1 MSSKDPVKN
10 LLQKARDA
18 DICMLTTTED
28 DGRLVSRPMVIQDIE
43 DDHTIWFMT
52 RANTPAMQEVAGSQQ
67 VNVSVAEK
75 GFWASISG
83 TAMAVQDTDRKKEF
97 WSKTTEA
104 FFGDA
109 KPEDPEVVLLK
120 VTPQTGQYWESPGL
134 PAMAVEM
141 VKGLKDDDKAARPGE
156 SREVDL

>member
-1 MSSKDPVKN
+1 MSSKDPVET
-10 LLQKARDA
+10 LLQKTQDA
-18 DICMLTTTED
+18 DVCMLTTTED
-28 DGRLVSRPMVIQDIE
+28 DGRLVSRPMSIQDIE

-52 RANTPAMQEVAGSQQ
+52 RVDTPAMQEATGGQQ
-67 VNVSVAEK
+67 VSVSVAEK

-83 TAMAVQDTDRKKEF
+83 TAMAVQDIERKKQY

-120 VTPQTGQYWESPGL
+120 VTPQSGQYWDSPGL

-141 VKGLKDDDKAARPGE
+141 LKGLKGDDKAARPGQ

>member
-1 MSSKDPVKN
+1 MSSKDPVEN

-83 TAMAVQDTDRKKEF
+83 TAMAV
-97 WSKTTEA
+97 
-104 FFGDA
+104 
-109 KPEDPEVVLLK
+109 
-120 VTPQTGQYWESPGL
+120 
-134 PAMAVEM
+134 
-141 VKGLKDDDKAARPGE
+141 
-156 SREVDL
+156 

>member
-1 MSSKDPVKN
+1 MSSKDPVEN
-10 LLQKARDA
+10 LLQKTQDA
-18 DICMLTTTED
+18 NICMFTTTED
-28 DGRLVSRPMVIQDIE
+28 DGSLVSRPMVIQAID

-52 RANTPAMQEVAGSQQ
+52 RVNTPAMQEVAGGQQ

-83 TAMAVQDTDRKKEF
+83 VATAVQDIDRKKEF

-120 VTPQTGQYWESPGL
+120 VTPETGQYWDSPGL
-134 PAMAVEM
+134 PAMAVEL
-141 VKGLKDDDKAARPGE
+141 VKGLKGDNEAARPGE